1 MSVDDHDLFAH
12 GFENSSHP
20 DLATD
25 RIAIGPNVA
34 GKNKALVRTQ

>member
-1 MSVDDHDLFAH
+1 MAIDDHDLFAH
-12 GFENSSHP
+12 PFEQSCHP

-34 GKNKALVRTQ
+34 SKNEALMRTQ